1 MREFSFLIDLANGEQ
16 YIEYIGEGRGGGVGG
31 RGDGQTECIMGDSK
45 ISDSKHLESKPQQFR
60 TILDKGSS

>member
-1 MREFSFLIDLANGEQ
+1 MDLANGEQ
-16 YIEYIGEGRGGGVGG
+16 YIEYMGEGGPNRG
-31 RGDGQTECIMGDSK
+31 IMRDSK